1 MKIITRGN
9 IDISQVEKLLC
20 IINEVSTKKEKSNY
34 NKIIK
39 GIEDLLKEFKADLKK
54 FPNTKEASWLR
65 KFYTDKIKSNNAI
78 IFKNKCSK
86 CLGTGKLDWIEN
98 VVGKKPM
105 YNDGTSMTNISFT

>member
-1 MKIITRGN
+1 MINILDKLINNKKPVVDKPIRCNKI
-9 IDISQVEKLLC
+9 EKLLDA
-20 IINEVSTKKEKSNY
+20 KQQLEKS
-34 NKIIK
+34 
-39 GIEDLLKEFKADLKK
+39 LKEGEIICSKC
-54 FPNTKEASWLR
+54 EGVG
-65 KFYTDKIKSNNAI
+65 YTDKIKSNNAI